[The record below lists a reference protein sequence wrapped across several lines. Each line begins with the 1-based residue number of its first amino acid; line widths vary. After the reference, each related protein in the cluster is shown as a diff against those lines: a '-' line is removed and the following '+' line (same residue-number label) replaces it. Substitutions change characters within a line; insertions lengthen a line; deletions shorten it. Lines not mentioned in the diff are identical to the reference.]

1 MSTIPPKSHPDKITA
16 IYMRVSTAG
25 QSLRSQKPDIDRWL
39 KAQDPDT
46 LGPVKWFRDKA
57 TGRNT
62 DRPGW
67 QKLQAEI
74 DAGQVQQVVCWRLDR
89 LGRSA
94 AGLCKL
100 FEELKARKINLI
112 SLKESVDLKSASGRL
127 LAHIMASVA
136 AFESELKSER
146 IIAGQAVARERGV
159 KWGGSQKGRLLK
171 TTPQQIKI
179 ITRMK
184 TEGEK
189 AGNIA
194 QAVGLD
200 RSTVHRLLN
209 RIKEGHIA
217 P

>member
-1 MSTIPPKSHPDKITA
+1 MATIPPKSPPNKMTA
-16 IYMRVSTAG
+16 VYMRVSTAG
-25 QSLRSQKPDIDRWL
+25 KSLRSQKPDIDRWVE
-39 KAQDPDT
+39 AQDPNR
-46 LGPVKWFRDKA
+46 LGPIRWFRDKA
-57 TGRNT
+57 TGRNAG
-62 DRPGW
+62 RPGW
-67 QKLQAEI
+67 QRLQAQI
-74 DAGQVQQVVCWRLDR
+74 DTGHVRQVVCWRLDR
-89 LGRSA
+89 LGRNA

-112 SLKESVDLKSASGRL
+112 SLKESIDLKSASGRL

-146 IIAGQAVARERGV
+146 IIAGQAAARERGV
-159 KWGGSQKGRLLK
+159 CWGGSQKGRLLK

-184 TEGEK
+184 AEGEK
-189 AGNIA
+189 VGNIA

-200 RSTVHRLLN
+200 RSTIHRLFN
-209 RIKEGHIA
+209 RINEGHIV